1 MKHQIGAAGLILLV
15 LVMLIMFVIIFAASK
30 LILPNPQSIEVKKET
45 TKQAQDAI
53 DLMQKKNIESQ
64 SVDVDR

>member
-1 MKHQIGAAGLILLV
+1 MPNKPGAVGLLLLLLIPLIL
-15 LVMLIMFVIIFAASK
+15 IIIFFTTTK
-30 LILPNPQSIEVKKET
+30 LFLPNPQSIEVKKQT

-64 SVDVDR
+64 SVDVEP

>member
-1 MKHQIGAAGLILLV
+1 MITKSGAAGLLLLLLIPLILL
-15 LVMLIMFVIIFAASK
+15 IIFFASTK
-30 LILPNPQSIEVKKET
+30 LFLPNPQSIEIKKET

>member
-1 MKHQIGAAGLILLV
+1 MSKGASGLILLI
-15 LVMLIMFVIIFAASK
+15 LVTLMIFVVIFATSK
-30 LILPNPQSIEVKKET
+30 LILPNPQSIEVKRET